1 MDFNNNNNNHSNGGS
16 NDNKNGAYN
25 PFDDFFRSSSAR
37 DGDARQS
44 DDSAAQQ
51 PASSSSERD
60 GQPAGRS
67 SHYFGYGP
75 YTPSAGDTTVT
86 GASGTSSVE
95 VTPPKPVRPLQTNS
109 AEPSAQAGQWQ
120 FNPAPK
126 RGSSFRSIFASFMA
140 GVIVVGSLMF
150 ASDKMNLFTGAEGV
164 MNGSSPASATAQ
176 SALGGSGNAGVRQT
190 AFDMERPNNISG
202 IVEQSSPAVV
212 KIETKVKA
220 KSTSRSGSSL
230 FNDPFFRQFFGDDF
244 GMTPPSNN
252 DSGQLQPG
260 GMGTGFIF
268 EKSGYILTN
277 EHVIEGAD
285 EIWVYVQGFEKPFK
299 AELLGNSYDLDLA
312 ALKITPENGKDF
324 PMLPLGNADDLN
336 VGDWVVAIGNPYG
349 FDHTV
354 TVGVLSAKERPISI
368 PDANGTRNY
377 KHLLQTDASIN
388 PGNSGGPLL
397 NLNGEVIGINTAVS
411 ATAQG
416 IGFAIPTS
424 TISAVL
430 DNLKNNIKIPKEPL
444 PYIGISMQNIDKEWL
459 SELKLDSTDGA
470 IVAQVERKSPAFSA
484 GIRPYDVIVE
494 VNGTKVKTSTEI
506 SEAIKKLKVGDKVT
520 VGIMRDGQKQSIEV
534 TIGNR
539 NAE

>member
-1 MDFNNNNNNHSNGGS
+1 MDQNNNNNNN
-16 NDNKNGAYN
+16 NNNNYN
-25 PFDDFFRSSSAR
+25 PFNDFFRKPEER
-37 DGDARQS
+37 ERREQTTS
-44 DDSAAQQ
+44 DNEGAKTSL
-51 PASSSSERD
+51 PEETES
-60 GQPAGRS
+60 RS
-67 SHYFGYGP
+67 SHYFAYGP
-75 YTPSAGDTTVT
+75 YKPKASTSDSMAGDSV
-86 GASGTSSVE
+86 GSAPVE
-95 VTPPKPVRPLQTNS
+95 VTPPKPVRSFYTNES
-109 AEPSAQAGQWQ
+109 AEQPSAGQWQ
-120 FNPAPK
+120 FGKPPK
-126 RGSSFRSIFASFMA
+126 KNSGFRGLFISFMA
-140 GVIVVGSLMF
+140 GVLVVGSLMF
-150 ASDKMNLFTGAEGV
+150 ASDRMNLFTGAQGV
-164 MNGSSPASATAQ
+164 MAGNGSGSTGSASAGSSNNGGVKPTA
-176 SALGGSGNAGVRQT
+176 L
-190 AFDMERPNNISG
+190 DMSRPNNISG
-202 IVEQSSPAVV
+202 IVEQASPAVV

-220 KSTSRSGSSL
+220 KSSSRGGSSL

-244 GMTPPSNN
+244 GTNGQQDN
-252 DSGQLQPG
+252 SGQLQPG

-285 EIWVYVQGFEKPFK
+285 EIWVYVQGHEKPFK

-312 ALKITPENGKDF
+312 ALKITPENGKEF
-324 PMLPLGNADDLN
+324 PVLPLGSADDLN

-368 PDANGTRNY
+368 PDQNGTRDY

-411 ATAQG
+411 AQAQG

-424 TISAVL
+424 TISSVL
-430 DNLKNNIKIPKEPL
+430 DNLKNNVKIPKEPA
-444 PYIGISMQNIDKEWL
+444 PYMGISMQDIDKEWIA
-459 SELKLDSTDGA
+459 ELKLENNEGA

-494 VNGTKVKTSTEI
+494 LNGTKVKTSSEI
-506 SEAIKKLKVGDKVT
+506 SEAIKKTKVGDKVSL
-520 VGIMRDGQKQSIEV
+520 GIMRDGKKQVIEV

>member
-1 MDFNNNNNNHSNGGS
+1 MENNNSN
-16 NDNKNGAYN
+16 NDNNSNNSGNSYN
-25 PFDDFFRSSSAR
+25 PFNDFFRQPEAR
-37 DGDARQS
+37 ESGEAGASHASHESREE
-44 DDSAAQQ
+44 AQGPQ
-51 PASSSSERD
+51 ERP
-60 GQPAGRS
+60 GEGNARS
-67 SHYFGYGP
+67 SHYFSYGP
-75 YTPSAGDTTVT
+75 YQSKATET
-86 GASGTSSVE
+86 TSSSDSTGSSPVE
-95 VTPPKPVRPLQTNS
+95 VTPPKPVRPLHIGDGDST
-109 AEPSAQAGQWQ
+109 GQGRWQ
-120 FNPAPK
+120 VSKPEK
-126 RGSSFRSIFASFMA
+126 KSSGFRSLFASFMA
-140 GVIVVGSLMF
+140 GVLVVGCLMF

-164 MNGSSPASATAQ
+164 MAGNGSAGAS
-176 SALGGSGNAGVRQT
+176 SAAPSAGSGTVRPT
-190 AFDMERPNNISG
+190 ALDITRPNNIAA

-220 KSTSRSGSSL
+220 RSSRSGSSL

-244 GMTPPSNN
+244 GSSQQNQ
-252 DSGQLQPG
+252 GQLQPG
-260 GMGTGFIF
+260 GMGTGFLF

-277 EHVIEGAD
+277 EHVIDGAD
-285 EIWVYVQGFEKPFK
+285 EIWVYVQGHKEPYK

-312 ALKITPENGKDF
+312 ALKITPESGKEF
-324 PMLPLGNADDLN
+324 PTLPLGSADDLRE
-336 VGDWVVAIGNPYG
+336 GDWVVAIGNPYG

-411 ATAQG
+411 SQAQG

-424 TISAVL
+424 TIKSVL
-430 DNLKNNIKIPKEPL
+430 ENLKNNVKIPKEPL
-444 PYIGISMQNIDKEWL
+444 PYVGITMADIDKEWV
-459 SELKLDSTDGA
+459 SELKLENNEGA
-470 IVAQVERKSPAFSA
+470 IVSQVERKSPAFAA

-494 VNGTKVKTSTEI
+494 LNGAKIKTPAEV
-506 SEAIKKLKVGDKVT
+506 SEAIKKLKVGDKASI
-520 VGIMRDGQKQSIEV
+520 GIMRDGKKQQIEV